1 MSRIEVYKTPVYLF
15 AWGAISLISSFNNIL
30 KLDFSFIEK
39 NDFHCGIIAPLLIW
53 IIAFFFDYVYTVS
66 KIGNNEE
73 LDKEWTQRAYEIICF
88 IFVVLLLSLYHHGSL
103 VLRLI
108 WMGLLYC
115 GIILLKS
122 ASLNIIRPRVE
133 LKTV

>member
-1 MSRIEVYKTPVYLF
+1 MSKIEVYKTPVYLL
-15 AWGAISLISSFNNIL
+15 AWGTISLVSSFNDIL

-73 LDKEWTQRAYEIICF
+73 LDKKWTQTAYEIICF
-88 IFVVLLLSLYHHGSL
+88 IFVVLLLSYYHHDSL
-103 VLRLI
+103 ILRSI
-108 WMGLLYC
+108 WMGLLFC
-115 GIILLKS
+115 GIMFLKA

-133 LKTV
+133 LRTV